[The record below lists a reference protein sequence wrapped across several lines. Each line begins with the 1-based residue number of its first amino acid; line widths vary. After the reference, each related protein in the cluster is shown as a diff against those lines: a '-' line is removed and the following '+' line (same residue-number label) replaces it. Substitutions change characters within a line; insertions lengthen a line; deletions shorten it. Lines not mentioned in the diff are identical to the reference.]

1 MTRKPYV
8 VLTSPRS
15 GSTWLISILNQLP
28 GCTAYGELFLSRKRK
43 PNGTTWDDE
52 FYYPRFIEV
61 FPQNK
66 LMRPLQVFQYLNRL
80 YREKGAVGF
89 KLMYAHLAK
98 FPELML
104 YLRLQKVHVIHLV
117 RRNSLDVVIS
127 QAINRKVHK
136 AHRLSG
142 EGPTDPIQVD
152 LKLENL
158 VRRLDRKQKKALL
171 VRNAIRRAGL
181 PVLEIAYE
189 DLVENPSSLKSICE
203 FLSLPQPQVLPESK
217 FVKNRQKSQADV
229 VRNYAEVQAVL
240 SGTPYIE
247 WLEKNEGQPF

>member
-1 MTRKPYV
+1 
-8 VLTSPRS
+8 
-15 GSTWLISILNQLP
+15 
-28 GCTAYGELFLSRKRK
+28 
-43 PNGTTWDDE
+43 
-52 FYYPRFIEV
+52 
-61 FPQNK
+61 
-66 LMRPLQVFQYLNRL
+66 
-80 YREKGAVGF
+80 
-89 KLMYAHLAK
+89 
-98 FPELML
+98 
-104 YLRLQKVHVIHLV
+104 
-117 RRNSLDVVIS
+117 
-127 QAINRKVHK
+127 
-136 AHRLSG
+136 
-142 EGPTDPIQVD
+142 
-152 LKLENL
+152 
-158 VRRLDRKQKKALL
+158 LDRKQKKALL